1 MLLAFVGFI
10 ILALLGVGFCAVGL
24 FLLFL
29 ITGGLYYV
37 GRWYPVLII
46 IQFSIGITLLWLA
59 FANAPFTIVLG

>member
-24 FLLFL
+24 FCLCL

-37 GRWYPVLII
+37 GKWYPVLII